1 MDYNGDEKMSEE
13 AFGLPKTTVR
23 ASLVLVLL
31 FFAVSAYFVTGSVP
45 EWLIALLS
53 SAVAFYFGTKKVE

>member
-1 MDYNGDEKMSEE
+1 MNKEE

-23 ASLVLVLL
+23 ATLVLILL
-31 FFAVSAYFVTGSVP
+31 FFAISAYFITDVVP

-53 SAVAFYFGTKKVE
+53 SAVAWYFGTKKVG

>member
-1 MDYNGDEKMSEE
+1 MSEE